1 MKKIRILLGY
11 FLYTLIGSLFPH
23 YYMGRECRI
32 GKKVRSISCRLIF
45 EQCGRDIDIG
55 KHVKFSTCI
64 SLGNRSGIGDNCYFQ
79 GRVTLGDDVMMAP
92 KVSFIA
98 DTHVYEDISLPMN
111 QQGMQSKPIIVGN
124 DVWIGY
130 GAIILAGVHIG
141 DGAVI
146 GAGAV
151 VTKDVQAYS
160 VVGGVPAKV
169 IKKRQ

>member
-1 MKKIRILLGY
+1 M
-11 FLYTLIGSLFPH
+11 PH
-23 YYMGRECRI
+23 YYMGRECKI
-32 GKKVRSISCRLIF
+32 GKIVRAISGRFIL

-55 KHVKFSTCI
+55 KHVKFSTHI
-64 SLGNRSGIGDNCYFQ
+64 SIGNHSGIGDNCYFQ
-79 GRVTLGDDVMMAP
+79 GAVTLGDHVMMAP
-92 KVSFIA
+92 RVSFIA
-98 DTHVYEDISLPMN
+98 DTHVYEDISRPMN
-111 QQGMQSKPIIVGN
+111 QQGIQSKPVIVGN

-151 VTKDVQAYS
+151 VTKDVQAYNI
-160 VVGGVPAKV
+160 VGGVPAKV